1 MNQLSQANFKQGCWI
16 SEARLEKPEVIMA
29 EYLEAAI
36 TQLQGEKSKPQV
48 AGRVFHEFAVFCD
61 RQLNNQSNIEDLE
74 RAAKLREKK
83 QAELTEAEKQIRNTS
98 KQSPVYKEL
107 ASFKSKTEKWLGF
120 DDIEYSRLRE
130 NHEAFLEKSIGNYL
144 RCLEICD
151 EYDRDAIRF
160 CSLWLQYSKVEK
172 ANHPA
177 AIFLNKV
184 ESRKFVPLMNQL
196 SSRLMDQDDDFQGLL
211 MPLILRICRDH
222 PYHGLYQILTI
233 TRGKS
238 KDSSSQSRATMAT
251 RIAMTLKQEGKFAG
265 KVMSCLHQAIGVY
278 IRVAIYKM
286 DKNCPKKLAT
296 RRAFPRDR
304 GLDGKLEKEIPG
316 LKLPPPT
323 MNIAVRHDCDYSDL
337 PYLQRFNPEI
347 AIAGGVSA
355 PKILTCHDSSGQ
367 SYKMLVSCPVLQ
379 IS

>member
-1 MNQLSQANFKQGCWI
+1 
-16 SEARLEKPEVIMA
+16 MA

-36 TQLQGEKSKPQV
+36 TQLQREKSKPQV

-83 QAELTEAEKQIRNTS
+83 QAELTEAEKQIQNTP
-98 KQSPVYKEL
+98 KQGQIYKSL
-107 ASFKSKTEKWLGF
+107 ANFKSKAEKWLRL

-160 CSLWLQYSKVEK
+160 CSLWLQYSKIEK
-172 ANHPA
+172 ANHAA

-184 ESRKFVPLMNQL
+184 ESRKFIPLMNQL
-196 SSRLMDQDDDFQGLL
+196 SSRLMNQDDDFQGLL

-222 PYHGLYQILTI
+222 PYHGLYQILSI

-238 KDSSSQSRATMAT
+238 KDSSSQSRAIMAS
-251 RIAMTLKQEGKFAG
+251 RIAIALKQEDNFSGKT
-265 KVMSCLHQAIGVY
+265 MNHLYQAIGVY
-278 IRVAIYKM
+278 IRVATYKM
-286 DKNCPKKLAT
+286 HKNCPKRLAI
-296 RRAFPRDR
+296 RRAFPNDRD
-304 GLDGKLEKEIPG
+304 LHGKLEKEIPG
-316 LKLPPPT
+316 LK
-323 MNIAVRHDCDYSDL
+323 
-337 PYLQRFNPEI
+337 
-347 AIAGGVSA
+347 
-355 PKILTCHDSSGQ
+355 
-367 SYKMLVSCPVLQ
+367 
-379 IS
+379 

>member
-1 MNQLSQANFKQGCWI
+1 
-16 SEARLEKPEVIMA
+16 MA

-36 TQLQGEKSKPQV
+36 TQLQREKSKPQV
-48 AGRVFHEFAVFCD
+48 AGRVFHEFAIFCD

-74 RAAKLREKK
+74 HAAKLREKK
-83 QAELTEAEKQIRNTS
+83 QAELIEAEKQMQNMP
-98 KQSPVYKEL
+98 KQSQNYQKL
-107 ASFKSKTEKWLGF
+107 SKFKGEAQKWLSY
-120 DDIEYSRLRE
+120 DDIEYSRLKE

-160 CSLWLQYSKVEK
+160 CSLWLQYSKIEK

-211 MPLILRICRDH
+211 MSLILRICRDH
-222 PYHGLYQILTI
+222 PYHGLYQILSMSMI
-233 TRGKS
+233 AKS
-238 KDSSSQSRATMAT
+238 KNKDSSSQSRASMAVK
-251 RIAMTLKQEGKFAG
+251 IASTLKQEGKFAG
-265 KVMSCLHQAIGVY
+265 NIMIRLHQAIGIY
-278 IRVAIYKM
+278 IKVAIYKM
-286 DKNCPKKLAT
+286 DKNSSKKLAI
-296 RRAFPRDR
+296 RRAFPGER
-304 GLDGKLEKEIPG
+304 GLDGKLEKEIPS

-337 PYLQRFNPEI
+337 PYLQRFNPEF
-347 AIAGGVSA
+347 AIAGGASA
-355 PKILTCHDSSGQ
+355 PKILTCHDSLGR
-367 SYKMLVSCPVLQ
+367 SYKMLVSCSVLQ
-379 IS
+379 FS